1 MTTKVSSTRSAY
13 YRQLEHK
20 KRKKLSFRGTTINPD
35 RFHVSQ
41 IKFYIILAPI
51 VAFMAMP
58 IVFIIF
64 NALKPIDELMLFP
77 PRFTTQR
84 PTLDNFVMLIRL
96 AERAAQ
102 PATVYLFNTLW
113 VTAATIISSLAIS
126 ICAGYALSK
135 CDFRGRKLIFK
146 ANQISLMFVPIAVA
160 IPRYL
165 VIANLGLLNTPWV
178 HFLPMLAMPVGIFL
192 IKQFIDQIPDAL
204 IEAARIDGASDYF
217 IVLKIILPLVKPAMA
232 TLFILAFQM
241 SWNAVEPSA
250 MFIEQESLRTFAFFA
265 GNLVDRS
272 IGSLAGVGV
281 AAAAGVLMFI
291 PNFIVFIKMQAGVMN
306 TMAHSGIK

>member
-1 MTTKVSSTRSAY
+1 MLTMAQQTRAY
-13 YRQLEHK
+13 NQQGARY

-41 IKFYIILAPI
+41 IKFYLILAPI

-64 NALKPIDELMLFP
+64 NSLKPIDELMLFP

-84 PTLDNFVMLIRL
+84 PTMDNFAMLIRL

-102 PATVYLFNTLW
+102 PATVYMFNTLW
-113 VTAATIISSLAIS
+113 VTAVTILAALTVS
-126 ICAGYALSK
+126 VSAGFVLSK
-135 CDFRGRKLIFK
+135 CSFRGRNLIFK
-146 ANQISLMFVPIAVA
+146 ANQLSLMFVPIAVM
-160 IPRYL
+160 IPRFL
-165 VIANLGLLNTPWV
+165 VIARLGLLNTPFV
-178 HFLPMLAMPVGIFL
+178 HFLPMLAMPVGLFL
-192 IKQFIDQIPDAL
+192 IKQFIDQLPDAL
-204 IEAARIDGASDYF
+204 IEAARIDGASNYF
-217 IVLKIILPLVKPAMA
+217 IVRKIIVPLVKPAMA
-232 TLFILAFQM
+232 TLFILSFQM
-241 SWNAVEPSA
+241 AWNSTEASA
-250 MFIEQESLRTFAFFA
+250 MFIEQEILRTFAFFA
-265 GNLVDRS
+265 SNLVDRS

-291 PNFIVFIKMQAGVMN
+291 PNFIVFIIMQSGVMN